1 MPKPLNITSS
11 SIGRPEGEE
20 EMRLG
25 KLEKVG
31 FELGLEE
38 NLNLNRG
45 GSWWGRK
52 LFTVKAVR
60 SRWVSR
66 WVGAGRAAR
75 PR

>member
-1 MPKPLNITSS
+1 
-11 SIGRPEGEE
+11 
-20 EMRLG
+20 MRLG